1 MKFDWLTGNMTRK
14 VRRMRKVRIH
24 YREDSVVC
32 QDIDQHNRVKV
43 ESLRNSVVQRW
54 NSEFSKS
61 SFMLLCDGILIDEDS
76 TEFVE
81 ISQETEIEV
90 KNLCKNFLILRGK
103 PQESLFRA
111 MLKTICS
118 LIWLTL
124 KKVSLT
130 IV

>member
-111 MLKTICS
+111 MLKTTRS
-118 LIWLTL
+118 LICLTL
-124 KKVSLT
+124 KIVCST
-130 IV
+130 IA